1 MSGGAAVALG
11 SAPPA
16 GAPLDEAHWRALDSC
31 MSRVARATGC
41 DIHSAPRIGAVDLTR
56 PPDEAWA
63 HAAGI
68 AMRTV
73 RLDAGWWHAD
83 AGPMLAFRRD
93 GHAPVALIPCRGGYM
108 MHGTDGAV
116 RVDAHAAGTL
126 ERMARQLYPTL
137 PDAPAR
143 ARDLVRIALRG
154 SRREL
159 AAAIA
164 LSAAAALLNTL
175 IPVSVAVLVAHI
187 IPRGDMA
194 SLAMLGTALV
204 AVTASSACFEFV
216 SASMLARV
224 ESRAALRLL
233 GAVLH
238 RCARLPMG
246 FFRDHGSGGLAHRVL
261 ALDELQSAMTGAAI
275 AGLIAGAFSVAYLIA
290 MVWVDAGAAAIGA
303 AVIALAFV
311 ASLAVAAIRARL
323 GAAELKAD
331 GRAESEMLQALAG
344 VEAIRSAAAT
354 DRVIDRWLVQYRH
367 ARKHV
372 VRSGEWRVRFE
383 VASAAWPI
391 MGTVLFW
398 WVFAHGDSSSAY
410 LAFVAAFGGALAGAL
425 EFGARL
431 GELAL
436 VRPALGR
443 MSPILAAVPE
453 ASAGRMVPH
462 GLRGEIAAE
471 AITVRHHG
479 TARDAL
485 HDVSIRAAPGEMIAL
500 VGPSGSGKSSLVAAL
515 LGMVEP
521 VRGRITIDG
530 HPVAEL
536 DMSAV
541 RRQFGTVIQYARLM
555 PGSILDNI
563 IGSTMCTEADAERAA
578 ADAGLADDLARLPLG
593 LRTFVSERT
602 LSGGQVQKV
611 MLARALI
618 SAPRVLVLDEATS
631 ALDERVQADVMRR
644 VAATGATRI
653 VVAHRLST
661 VREADRIYV
670 LDAGRVVQQGTF
682 SELRQQGGLFGELLA
697 ASIA

>member
-1 MSGGAAVALG
+1 MSR
-11 SAPPA
+11 
-16 GAPLDEAHWRALDSC
+16 GAPSASAHAPAPGAPIDQVQWRALHER
-31 MSRVARATGC
+31 MSHVAHASGC
-41 DIHSAPRIGAVDLTR
+41 DIHRMPRLGDIDLTR

-73 RLDAGWWHAD
+73 RLDPGWWRAD
-83 AGPMLAFRRD
+83 AGPMLAFARD
-93 GHAPVALIPCRGGYM
+93 SHAPVALMPCRGGYM
-108 MHGTDGAV
+108 MHGPDGAV
-116 RVDAHAAGTL
+116 RVDGRNAGTL
-126 ERMARQLYPTL
+126 GRMARQLYPTL
-137 PDAPAR
+137 TDAPAR
-143 ARDLVRIALRG
+143 VRDLVSLALRG

-159 AAAIA
+159 AAATA

-187 IPRGDMA
+187 IPNGDLA
-194 SLAMLGTALV
+194 SLAVLGAALL
-204 AVTASSACFEFV
+204 AVTASSACCEFV
-216 SASMLARV
+216 SATMLARV
-224 ESRAALRLL
+224 ESRGALRLL

-246 FFRDHGSGGLAHRVL
+246 FFRDQGSGALAHRVL
-261 ALDELQSAMTGAAI
+261 ALDELQSTMTGAAI
-275 AGLIAGAFSVAYLIA
+275 AGLVAGAFSIAYLIA
-290 MVWVDAGAAAIGA
+290 MMWVDPAAAALGA
-303 AVIALAFV
+303 TLIALAFA
-311 ASLAVAAIRARL
+311 ASLCIASIRARW
-323 GAAELKAD
+323 GATELMAEGLAS
-331 GRAESEMLQALAG
+331 SEMLQALAG
-344 VEAIRSAAAT
+344 IETIRSAAAT
-354 DRVIDRWLVQYRH
+354 DRVIDRWLGPHRQ
-367 ARKHV
+367 ARAAA
-372 VRSGEWRVRFE
+372 VRAGAWRVRFDV
-383 VASAAWPI
+383 VAAAWPI

-398 WVFAHGDSSSAY
+398 WVFAHGESSSAY
-410 LAFVAAFGGALAGAL
+410 LAFVAAFAGALSGAL

-436 VRPALGR
+436 VRPALDR
-443 MSPILAAVPE
+443 MAPILAAVPE
-453 ASAGRMVPH
+453 RSSGGIVPRQ
-462 GLRGEIAAE
+462 LRGQIGVEG
-471 AITVRHHG
+471 ITVRHPG
-479 TARDAL
+479 AARDAL
-485 HDVSIRAAPGEMIAL
+485 HDVSIRAEPGEFVAI

-521 VRGRITIDG
+521 ICGRVAIDG
-530 HPVAEL
+530 HPVGEL

-541 RRQFGTVIQYARLM
+541 RRQFGTVIQHARLM

-563 IGSTMCTEADAERAA
+563 TGSTMCTDADAERAA
-578 ADAGLADDLARLPLG
+578 ADAGLAADLARLPLG

-618 SAPRVLVLDEATS
+618 TAPRVLVLDEATS

-661 VREADRIYV
+661 VRDADRIYV

-682 SELRQQGGLFGELLA
+682 EELRVQGGAFGQLLA
-697 ASIA
+697 ASLA

>member
-1 MSGGAAVALG
+1 MSSAAA
-11 SAPPA
+11 SDAARAHPSPAPA
-16 GAPLDEAHWRALDSC
+16 DQAQWRALDSC
-31 MSRVARATGC
+31 MSRVARAAGC
-41 DIHSAPRIGAVDLTR
+41 SIHSAPQMGSCDLTR

-73 RLDAGWWHAD
+73 RLDPGWWHAD
-83 AGPMLAFRRD
+83 AGPMLAFRRE
-93 GHAPVALIPCRGGYM
+93 GHVPVALIPCRGGYR
-108 MHGTDGAV
+108 MHTPDGAV
-116 RVDAHAAGTL
+116 RIDGGNAGSL
-126 ERMARQLYPTL
+126 ERMARQLHPTL
-137 PDAPAR
+137 PDAPAS
-143 ARDLVRIALRG
+143 AMDLVRVALRG
-154 SRREL
+154 SGREL
-159 AAAIA
+159 SAATA
-164 LSAAAALLNTL
+164 LSATAALLNTL
-175 IPVSVAVLVAHI
+175 IPVSVAALVGHI
-187 IPRGDMA
+187 IPHGDLA
-194 SLAMLGTALV
+194 SLATLGAALLAITA
-204 AVTASSACFEFV
+204 ASACCEFV

-224 ESRAALRLL
+224 ESRGALRLL
-233 GAVLH
+233 SAVLH

-246 FFRDHGSGGLAHRVL
+246 FFRDKGSGALAHRVL

-275 AGLIAGAFSVAYLIA
+275 AGLIAGAFSVAYVVA

-303 AVIALAFV
+303 AVIALAFA
-311 ASLAVAAIRARL
+311 ASLAVAAIRARW
-323 GAAELKAD
+323 GAAGLKAE
-331 GRAESEMLQALAG
+331 GRAASEMLQALAG
-344 VEAIRSAAAT
+344 VEAIRSAAAA
-354 DRVIDRWLVQYRH
+354 DRVIDRWLEQYRQ
-367 ARKHV
+367 ARTAA
-372 VRSGEWRVRFE
+372 VRSGAWRVRFD
-383 VASAAWPI
+383 VAAAAWPI

-398 WVFAHGDSSSAY
+398 WVFAHGDSSAAY
-410 LAFVAAFGGALAGAL
+410 LAFVAAFAGALAGAL

-436 VRPALGR
+436 VRPALDR
-443 MSPILAAVPE
+443 MSPILAAGPE
-453 ASAGRMVPH
+453 ASAGRRVPH
-462 GLRGEIAAE
+462 VLRGEIAAE
-471 AITVRHHG
+471 AIAVRHPG
-479 TARDAL
+479 ATRDAL

-521 VRGRITIDG
+521 VRGRITVDG

-541 RRQFGTVIQYARLM
+541 RRQFGTVIQHARLM

-563 IGSTMCTEADAERAA
+563 IGSTMLTEADAERAA
-578 ADAGLADDLARLPLG
+578 ADAGLAADLARLPLG
-593 LRTFVSERT
+593 LRTFVSDRT

-661 VREADRIYV
+661 VRDADRIYV
-670 LDAGRVVQQGTF
+670 LDSGRVVQQGTF
-682 SELRQQGGLFGELLA
+682 DELRREGGLFGELLE
-697 ASIA
+697 ASIS

>member
-1 MSGGAAVALG
+1 MSRGAA
-11 SAPPA
+11 SAPARVPA
-16 GAPLDEAHWRALDSC
+16 PGAPLDEAQWRALHER
-31 MSRVARATGC
+31 MSHVAYASGC
-41 DIHSAPRIGAVDLTR
+41 DIHRMPQVGDIDLTR

-83 AGPMLAFRRD
+83 AGPMLAFRQD
-93 GHAPVALIPCRGGYM
+93 GHAPVALIPCRGGYR
-108 MHGTDGAV
+108 MHGPDGAV
-116 RVDAHAAGTL
+116 RVDGRNAGTL
-126 ERMARQLYPTL
+126 ERMARQLFPTL
-137 PDAPAR
+137 PDAPSH

-159 AAAIA
+159 AAATA

-175 IPVSVAVLVAHI
+175 IPVSIAVLVAHI
-187 IPRGDMA
+187 IPHGDTA
-194 SLAMLGTALV
+194 SLAMLGAALV
-204 AVTASSACFEFV
+204 AVTASSACCEFV
-216 SASMLARV
+216 SASMLARI
-224 ESRAALRLL
+224 ESRGALRLM

-261 ALDELQSAMTGAAI
+261 ALDELQSTMTGAAI
-275 AGLIAGAFSVAYLIA
+275 AGLIAGAFSVAYVIA

-303 AVIALAFV
+303 AVIALAFA
-311 ASLAVAAIRARL
+311 ASVGVAAIRARC
-323 GAAELKAD
+323 GSAELKAD
-331 GRAESEMLQALAG
+331 GRAASELLQALAG

-354 DRVIDRWLVQYRH
+354 DRVIDRWLEQYRQ
-367 ARKHV
+367 ARTAV
-372 VRSGEWRVRFE
+372 VRSGRWRVRFD
-383 VASAAWPI
+383 VASAAWPV

-398 WVFAHGDSSSAY
+398 WVFAHGESSSAY
-410 LAFVAAFGGALAGAL
+410 LAFVAAFAGALAGAL

-431 GELAL
+431 GDLAL
-436 VRPALGR
+436 VRPALDR

-453 ASAGRMVPH
+453 RSVGGTVPGH
-462 GLRGEIAAE
+462 LRGEIAVE
-471 AITVRHHG
+471 RITVRHLG
-479 TARDAL
+479 ASRDAL
-485 HDVSIRAAPGEMIAL
+485 NDVSIRAAPSEFIAV

-521 VRGRITIDG
+521 ASGQVTVDG
-530 HPVAEL
+530 HPVGEL

-541 RRQFGTVIQYARLM
+541 RRQFGTVIQHARLM

-563 IGSTMCTEADAERAA
+563 IGSTMCTYADAERAA

-618 SAPRVLVLDEATS
+618 TSPRVLVLDEATS

-661 VREADRIYV
+661 VRDADRIYV

-682 SELRQQGGLFGELLA
+682 EELRQQGGLFGELLA
-697 ASIA
+697 ASLA